1 MLGKDSRE
9 AQAIVHRPAQMI
21 AETVAQLGTAGAVMT
36 GAVVEAAMRE
46 AIAEGIVQAR
56 EPATEV
62 PTAVAV
68 EAATASGI
76 AVCRRAR
83 TRVPRV
89 ARLAALPTVAVA
101 PAAAVRGELRAWEDH
116 EAVRAVAAAAEGG
129 DKRCTGNLL

>member
-1 MLGKDSRE
+1 
-9 AQAIVHRPAQMI
+9 MI
-21 AETVAQLGTAGAVMT
+21 AETVAQLGTAGAVMTGAAVEAAMWEATAGAVMT